1 MVWLG
6 DDIIQFMTS
15 AFYTLAGAGLVL
27 GVMIL
32 VHEFGHFAAAKLM
45 GVRVEVFS
53 IGFGK
58 RLLGFRRGDTDYRIS
73 ALPLGGYVKMSG
85 VNAVEM
91 AEEHTAEKSDDPGEF
106 MRHPRWQR
114 VIIAVA
120 GPVANLVLAVGLLTV
135 VFALHHE
142 IPYGMYK
149 PAVVGWCQPGSPAAK
164 AGVKEG
170 DQILQIGGTQN
181 PTWQDVQNKIMI
193 SPNQPVELRVKRGGQ
208 ELPIT
213 LLPKE
218 EGKQQTGDVGWQP
231 QQPFTV
237 TGLEPGMPGT
247 EAGLRVGDQIL
258 SVDGKPIHATG
269 ALQAYLQT
277 TKDKPVSMEL
287 LRQNQTLA
295 LMVTPKLSQVDAH
308 TQSYRIGFIS
318 EPTEIE
324 KLPLPEA
331 FGRALN
337 DCRKLSGLVLDLIGR
352 MVERKVSVKQMS
364 GPIEIVRVS
373 GEMVHNRSLNDLME
387 FMSMISLQLG
397 LFNLLPIPILD
408 GGLIAMLLVE
418 SVMRR
423 DINEAIKLR
432 LYQAAFVC
440 LVLFAGMVIF
450 NDVVKML
457 PGQ

>member
-1 MVWLG
+1 
-6 DDIIQFMTS
+6 MTS
-15 AFYTLAGAGLVL
+15 ALYTLAGAGLVL

-58 RLLGFRRGDTDYRIS
+58 RLLGFRLGETDYRLS
-73 ALPLGGYVKMSG
+73 ALPLGGYVKMTG
-85 VNAVEM
+85 VSAIEM
-91 AEEHTAEKSDDPGEF
+91 PEEHADGASVDPGEF

-120 GPVANLVLAVGLLTV
+120 GPAANMILAVALLTA
-135 VFALHHE
+135 VFSMRHE
-142 IPYGMYK
+142 IPYGMYR
-149 PAVVGWCQPGSPAAK
+149 PAVVGWCQPGYPAAQ
-164 AGVKEG
+164 AGVKTG
-170 DQILQIGGTQN
+170 DQIVQIGDARN
-181 PTWQDVQNKIMI
+181 PTWQDVQNKILI
-193 SPNQPVELRVKRGGQ
+193 SPNQPLALVVKRGGQ
-208 ELPIT
+208 ELPLT
-213 LLPKE
+213 LLPKV
-218 EGKQQTGDVGWQP
+218 EGKQQAGDAGWQP
-231 QQPFTV
+231 QQPFVV
-237 TGLEPGMPGT
+237 TGLEPDMPGIQ
-247 EAGLRVGDQIL
+247 AGLQVGDEIV

-269 ALQAYLQT
+269 AMQGYLQT
-277 TKDKPVSMEL
+277 TKDKPVHLQVERGS
-287 LRQNQTLA
+287 RTVA
-295 LMVTPKLSQVDAH
+295 LTVTPKLSTLDAH
-308 TQSYRIGFIS
+308 TQTYRIGFIS
-318 EPTEIE
+318 EPTEVE
-324 KLPLPEA
+324 QLPLTRA
-331 FGRALN
+331 FGRSLEE
-337 DCRKLSGLVLDLIGR
+337 CKKLSGLVLDLIGR

-373 GEMVHNRSLNDLME
+373 GEMVHNRSLNDLLE

-423 DINEAIKLR
+423 DINESIKLR

-440 LVLFAGMVIF
+440 LVLFASMVIF

>member
-1 MVWLG
+1 
-6 DDIIQFMTS
+6 MTS
-15 AFYTLAGAGLVL
+15 ALYTLAGAGLVL

-73 ALPLGGYVKMSG
+73 ALPLGGYVKMTG
-85 VNAVEM
+85 VSAIEM
-91 AEEHTAEKSDDPGEF
+91 PEEHVDGASPDPGEF

-120 GPVANLVLAVGLLTV
+120 GPVANVVLAVALLTA
-135 VFALHHE
+135 VFCMRHE
-142 IPYGMYK
+142 IPYGLYR
-149 PAVVGWCQPGSPAAK
+149 PAVVGWCLPGYPAAQ
-164 AGVKEG
+164 AGVKAG
-170 DQILQIGGTQN
+170 DRILEIADAQN
-181 PTWQDVQNKIMI
+181 PTWQDVQNKILI
-193 SPNQPVELRVKRGGQ
+193 SPNQPLSLLVQRDGQ
-208 ELPIT
+208 ELPLT
-213 LLPKE
+213 LLPKV
-218 EGKQQTGDVGWQP
+218 EGKQQAGDVGWQP
-231 QQPFTV
+231 QQPFIV
-237 TGLEPGMPGT
+237 TGLEPGMPGSQ
-247 EAGLRVGDQIL
+247 AGLQVGDEIL

-269 ALQAYLQT
+269 AMQAYLQT
-277 TKDKPVSMEL
+277 TKDKPVHLEV
-287 LRQNQTLA
+287 LRAGQTVA
-295 LMVTPKLSQVDAH
+295 LTITPKLTALDAH
-308 TQSYRIGFIS
+308 TQTYRIGFVS

-324 KLPLPEA
+324 QLPLPTA
-331 FGRALN
+331 FSRSLQE
-337 DCRKLSGLVLDLIGR
+337 CKKLSVLVFDLIGR
-352 MVERKVSVKQMS
+352 MVEHKVSVKQMS

-373 GEMVHNRSLNDLME
+373 GQMVQSRSLNDLLE

-423 DINEAIKLR
+423 DIHESIKLR

>member
-1 MVWLG
+1 
-6 DDIIQFMTS
+6 MTN
-15 AFYTLAGAGLVL
+15 AFYTVVGAGLVL

-32 VHEFGHFAAAKLM
+32 VHEFGHFAAAKLL

-58 RLLGFRRGDTDYRIS
+58 RLLGFRHGDTDYRIS
-73 ALPLGGYVKMSG
+73 ALPLGGYVKMTG
-85 VNAVEM
+85 VSAIEM
-91 AEEHTAEKSDDPGEF
+91 PEEHTDGAPPDEGEF

-120 GPVANLVLAVGLLTV
+120 GPVANVVLAVALLTA
-135 VFALHHE
+135 VFSMRHE
-142 IPYGMYK
+142 IPYGMYRQ
-149 PAVVGWCQPGSPAAK
+149 AVVGWCMPGYPAAQ
-164 AGVKEG
+164 AGIKEG
-170 DQILQIGGTQN
+170 DRILQIAETRN
-181 PTWQDVQNKIMI
+181 PSWQDVQNKILI
-193 SPNQPVELRVKRGGQ
+193 SPNQPLELLVKRGDQ

-213 LLPKE
+213 LLPKV
-218 EGKQQTGDVGWQP
+218 EGKQQSGDAGWQP
-231 QQPFTV
+231 EQPFIV
-237 TGLEPGMPGT
+237 TALEPEMPGVQ
-247 EAGLRVGDQIL
+247 AGLQVGDEIL
-258 SVDGKPIHATG
+258 SVDGNPIHATG
-269 ALQAYLQT
+269 AMQAYLQT
-277 TKDKPVSMEL
+277 TKDKPVHL
-287 LRQNQTLA
+287 DILRGKQTVA
-295 LMVTPKLSQVDAH
+295 LTVTPKLSVLDAH
-308 TQSYRIGFIS
+308 TQSYRIGFVS

-324 KLPLPEA
+324 KLPLTEA
-331 FGRALN
+331 FGRSVAE
-337 DCRKLSGLVLDLIGR
+337 CRKLSGLILDLIGR
-352 MVERKVSVKQMS
+352 MAERKVSVKQMS

-373 GEMVHNRSLNDLME
+373 GEMVHNRSLNDLLE

-440 LVLFAGMVIF
+440 LVLFASMVIF
-450 NDVVKML
+450 NDVAKML